1 MCPPRADTSS
11 KSEEADDSMHS
22 AAATETTS
30 SETPSPSSLLPDSA
44 AMCEAGESKA
54 TGPPGGLDERWV
66 QVWSAVQPRSVCVQL
81 RVQLSRDALTRG
93 CHA

>member
-11 KSEEADDSMHS
+11 SAQEADSSVHS